1 MATEDKCG
9 WCQVNSG
16 RTHANR
22 ECCKLRRLAQAP
34 RGYILEY
41 VKTLTEAEKTA
52 LRADL
57 IEEKKRL
64 KESRK

>member
-1 MATEDKCG
+1 MMDKCS

-34 RGYILEY
+34 RHLILEY
-41 VKTLTEAEKTA
+41 VKTLSEDEKAA

-64 KESRK
+64 KEIKK

>member
-1 MATEDKCG
+1 MTDKCS
-9 WCQVNSG
+9 WCQLNSG

-41 VKTLTEAEKTA
+41 VKTLPEAEKTA

-64 KESRK
+64 KEIKK

>member
-1 MATEDKCG
+1 MDKCE
-9 WCQVNSG
+9 WCKVNSG

-22 ECCKLRRLAQAP
+22 ECCQLRRLAQAP

-41 VKTLTEAEKTA
+41 VKTLTEEEKTA

-64 KESRK
+64 KEIRK

>member
-1 MATEDKCG
+1 MTDKCS

-16 RTHANR
+16 RTHASR
-22 ECCKLRRLAQAP
+22 ECCKLRRLVQAP
-34 RGYILEY
+34 RHLILEY

-64 KESRK
+64 KEIRK